1 MMRMMGMM
9 RDDHVDVEEEE
20 EDDDVEE
27 DDVDVE
33 EENGAQDRE
42 AHFAGAC
49 AVEMHMDMSQE
60 PFCVEIDRKNAGP
73 QFSS

>member
-1 MMRMMGMM
+1 M
-9 RDDHVDVEEEE
+9 DVEDEEE

-27 DDVDVE
+27 EDVDVE

-60 PFCVEIDRKNAGP
+60 PFCVEIEWKNAGP